1 MLCQCVPHDDL
12 LIDVP
17 EGRVMFEFGVAEPE
31 FPADRDGPYA
41 FRRMLRRVR
50 AVVLRPPVA

>member
-1 MLCQCVPHDDL
+1 MLCQCVPAHD
-12 LIDVP
+12 DVP
-17 EGRVMFEFGVAEPE
+17 EGRVMFEFGVAAEPE

>member
-1 MLCQCVPHDDL
+1 MLCQRVPAHD
-12 LIDVP
+12 DVP

-41 FRRMLRRVR
+41 F
-50 AVVLRPPVA
+50 